1 MNDSWVVV
9 VDDDVLSLKNAR
21 NILIEQNIKVSCVKS
36 GRELLAFMEKNDPD
50 LILLDILMPE
60 QDGFETYEKLREFED
75 REERNRTPVIFLTGN
90 EDIESEQKGLE
101 IGASDFIRTPFNK
114 ESLLWRIRNVV
125 TKNKKIETLTEEATV
140 DGLTGFLNKAATNKK
155 MAELCKK
162 ETGILAVIDLD
173 NFKLI
178 NDIYGHDMGDKVLS
192 SFADIV
198 RSNTRTED
206 ILGRIG
212 GDEFLIFCTHLAEES
227 VIVSLTKR
235 LNSQLKDKCI
245 LLMGS
250 DFSIDIGVS
259 AGCVMVSEKDN
270 DYDSLFK
277 LADKTLYHVKKN
289 GKHSCSMYNSKL
301 DEILRGEETL
311 KNELAIITKI
321 VDERDTSDGAL
332 WVDQDAFTWAYRFII
347 RYMKRNKDVATKL
360 FFSVST
366 KESQDEAMIKDAIDR
381 FGLILQKNIRK
392 CDIMMQH
399 KKNLFLVLLPGLADE
414 DVDTIVERVINAWD
428 EEEYK
433 SKIRVEYIKEYMSF
447 SEDDKI

>member
-75 REERNRTPVIFLTGN
+75 REERNSTPVIFLTGN
-90 EDIESEQKGLE
+90 EDNESEQKGLE
-101 IGASDFIRTPFNK
+101 IGASDFIRKPFNK

-140 DGLTGFLNKAATNKK
+140 DGLTGFFNKAATNKK
-155 MAELCKK
+155 MTELCKK
-162 ETGILAVIDLD
+162 ETGVLAVIDLD

-198 RSNTRTED
+198 RSNTITED

-212 GDEFLIFCTHLAEES
+212 GDEFLVFFTHLAEES
-227 VIVSLTKR
+227 VTVSLTKR
-235 LNSQLKDKCI
+235 LNIQLRDKCI
-245 LLMGS
+245 ELMGS

-259 AGCVMVSEKDN
+259 VGCVVVSENNN
-270 DYDSLFK
+270 DYDTLFK
-277 LADKTLYHVKKN
+277 LADKTLYYVKRN
-289 GKHSCSMYNSKL
+289 GKHSCSIYNSKL
-301 DEILRGEETL
+301 DETLRGEENL
-311 KNELAIITKI
+311 KNELSIITKI
-321 VDERDTSDGAL
+321 VEERNVSDGAL

-360 FFSVST
+360 FFSVSI
-366 KESQDEAMIKDAIDR
+366 KESQDEEMLKDAIDR
-381 FGLILQKNIRK
+381 FGSILQKNIRR

-399 KKNLFLVLLPGLADE
+399 KKNLFLVLFPGITDE
-414 DVDTIVERVINAWD
+414 DVDAIVERIMNSWN
-428 EEEYK
+428 EEAYK
-433 SKIRVEYIKEYMSF
+433 NKIRVEFIKECINF
-447 SEDDKI
+447 SESEKI